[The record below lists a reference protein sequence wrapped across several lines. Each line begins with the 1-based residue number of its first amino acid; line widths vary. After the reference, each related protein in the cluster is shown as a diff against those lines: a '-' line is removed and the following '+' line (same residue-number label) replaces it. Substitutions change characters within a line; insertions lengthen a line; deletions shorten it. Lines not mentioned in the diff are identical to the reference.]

1 MRPRQWVWVWMW
13 LLGLGPLESGGKLG
27 RVGRRKA
34 GDQGQ
39 CRHPPPSSPEAR
51 RPRLGSSLCS
61 PHFSLILP
69 AKHRSSPGGLSQPLR
84 SSGNKIKALHSYTKA
99 VWPGRA
105 LGLSQPLGWGAGSA
119 WLFHTLRSVSPAPS
133 LERAKAS
140 GRGAESPL
148 FLDRPDF
155 FDYPDSDQAKLLA
168 VAQFIGEK
176 PVIFANSGMTQL
188 EKGLPSWPGPRGWL
202 PLALR
207 LEASPESPVSPSL
220 SSRF

>member
-1 MRPRQWVWVWMW
+1 MGVGVDVAAWAGAPRIRWEAAKSGEEEGWGSGSIATHPPAPQRLGGHAWALLFVLHTSLPSSLPRLCGLAGPWVCLS
-13 LLGLGPLESGGKLG
+13 LLGG
-27 RVGRRKA
+27 V
-34 GDQGQ
+34 Q
-39 CRHPPPSSPEAR
+39 
-51 RPRLGSSLCS
+51 
-61 PHFSLILP
+61 
-69 AKHRSSPGGLSQPLR
+69 
-84 SSGNKIKALHSYTKA
+84 
-99 VWPGRA
+99 
-105 LGLSQPLGWGAGSA
+105 GSA

-133 LERAKAS
+133 LEHAKAS

-207 LEASPESPVSPSL
+207 LEASPGSPVSPSL